1 MFNIRPNERFAVFI
15 DGANLYATY
24 KSLQFELDFERLLAK
39 LQESG
44 QLIRAYYYT
53 ALPDSTEHSP
63 IKRAADWLDYNGY
76 TVVSKPIREFINSE
90 TGQRRIKGNMDMEL
104 ALDMVK
110 LADHVSHVLLFSGD
124 GDFCRLIR
132 EVQDKGVRVTVV
144 SSTQTHPSL
153 IADSLRRQADNFID
167 LDDLRE
173 QLERPHLQ
181 QAHYDM
187 DNDGE
192 E

>member
-1 MFNIRPNERFAVFI
+1 
-15 DGANLYATY
+15 
-24 KSLQFELDFERLLAK
+24 
-39 LQESG
+39 
-44 QLIRAYYYT
+44 
-53 ALPDSTEHSP
+53 
-63 IKRAADWLDYNGY
+63 
-76 TVVSKPIREFINSE
+76 
-90 TGQRRIKGNMDMEL
+90 MDMEL

-167 LDDLRE
+167 LDDCANSLNARIFNK
-173 QLERPHLQ
+173 RITTWIMM
-181 QAHYDM
+181 A
-187 DNDGE
+187 GA
-192 E
+192 